1 MYLYNLR
8 DIMFSKCI
16 FTNLTVGCWNIEGV
30 YEKVN
35 SVKISK
41 LEKPSFEETLNKHDV
56 LCLQETHLSQNELIP
71 DFNGYVSMPH
81 CRNISANNRYFGG
94 MIIFIKT
101 SIRNGIKIRTNF
113 DQDAL
118 EATFLKNFFGLE
130 KDVKYLFTYASPIN
144 SPYTKSRTVNILDKI
159 ETQYIDAN
167 HYGII
172 MGDLNGKTK
181 KDDDFVHDDLD
192 NHSPI
197 NIFPYNKDSLP
208 LKRQNMDEHAIDEQ
222 GKLIL
227 NLCKNSAL
235 RILNGRIPG
244 DESGRYTR
252 YPSKLENNQAPLIM
266 LYAVLL

>member
-1 MYLYNLR
+1 
-8 DIMFSKCI
+8 
-16 FTNLTVGCWNIEGV
+16 
-30 YEKVN
+30 
-35 SVKISK
+35 
-41 LEKPSFEETLNKHDV
+41 
-56 LCLQETHLSQNELIP
+56 
-71 DFNGYVSMPH
+71 
-81 CRNISANNRYFGG
+81 

-101 SIRNGIKIRTNF
+101 SIRKGIKIRNNF

-118 EATFLKNFFGLE
+118 EATFLKTFFGLE

-181 KDDDFVHDDLD
+181 KDEDFVQDNLD
-192 NHSPI
+192 KHSPI
-197 NIFPYNKDSLP
+197 NILPYNKDPLP
-208 LKRQNMDEHAIDEQ
+208 LKRQNMDEHATDEQ
-222 GKLIL
+222 GKVIL

-244 DESGRYTR
+244 DDSGRYTR
-252 YPSKLENNQAPLIM
+252 YPSRLENNPSTIDYAICSVALIENIKSFYVFTYTGLSDHCCISVTM
-266 LYAVLL
+266 KSNINKDILLPNAGKKHDDTLTISKINLSLIKHVNIYTNKPCEEIRTLKNLIRYLCKTI